1 MDIRNFILKNS
12 LINEASQLA
21 FISECLRVNKNYKSV
36 FFKEDNDEFLSIFW
50 ENIKENQNINNSS
63 SLNREIIKK
72 RMRNSKKKIN
82 IFNVIKNKNLS
93 HQTEKMKKNNNVI
106 QTRNSELMIENN
118 TINNN
123 YLSKRNEFNGNNKKI
138 PINDKLCKIDKFNIL
153 KINSVYNEAITNLK
167 LCNRSNF
174 MLIHFPE
181 EYEINNY
188 FEVIYPK
195 KLRLTEFI
203 SENSASLEQIPSNIP
218 VANMNIKWKSDVKS
232 SDEVEDIV
240 QTIKRKLPFEAKYC
254 EEKFLELFMKNNYN
268 KASTISDALMN
279 REIF

>member
-72 RMRNSKKKIN
+72 RMRNSKKKI
-82 IFNVIKNKNLS
+82 I
-93 HQTEKMKKNNNVI
+93 
-106 QTRNSELMIENN
+106 NSELMIENN